1 MPPKFRKRP
10 REEEEEDVLKEDITT
25 NNSSTIRSKL
35 QQVREDQKFRERGAG
50 VNANTLS
57 LGNIKQ
63 GEEEEEDTIEL
74 LQKSTTTIIPLETK
88 SPHSRSNELLNLSS
102 FEKST
107 VGALSTNRSKSGEE
121 LEDPKMVAFVE
132 ERLRLLREQERSSI
146 TTITD
151 RIPTIHSTN
160 IVSSLDKKVLQ
171 QQQGIYSTVID
182 NLDDGNNLKGIET
195 TLQTNRI
202 AEEVAEAEAEAYL
215 QNPSKLYEI
224 PNHLH
229 VSSITGFKK
238 RNDADVGAGGVML
251 GGTGIA
257 EIALPESEKNRI
269 KQETIQAVNKLMT
282 EKSIAEE
289 TRRKV
294 REGELGIGISGG
306 GGSDRGLNGGLINY
320 GSISS
325 NFDQHRRE
333 WITNERASGH
343 GHSGNYNT
351 SKGVKMGKASD
362 DKAFSLY
369 KKREREGMSNK

>member
-25 NNSSTIRSKL
+25 NTSSTIRSKL

-63 GEEEEEDTIEL
+63 GEEEEDTIEL

-88 SPHSRSNELLNLSS
+88 SPHSRTNELLNLSS

-107 VGALSTNRSKSGEE
+107 VGALSTNRNKSGEE

-202 AEEVAEAEAEAYL
+202 TEEVVIEAEAYL

-306 GGSDRGLNGGLINY
+306 GGSDRGLNGGLITY

-325 NFDQHRRE
+325 NFDQHRRD